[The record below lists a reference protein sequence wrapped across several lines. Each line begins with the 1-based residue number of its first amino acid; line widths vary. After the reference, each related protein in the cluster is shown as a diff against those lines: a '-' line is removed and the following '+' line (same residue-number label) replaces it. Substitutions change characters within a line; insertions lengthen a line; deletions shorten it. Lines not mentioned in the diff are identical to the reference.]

1 MSYEEKWKVLA
12 DLLAELQ
19 EKGETIPA
27 DVINDLRSAKTMI
40 QVLKADTRH
49 TENISRIETY
59 LRSVES
65 YAIYTIEKQGT
76 ENVEELLKKLKAP
89 KTATN
94 NEERGAASGFV
105 SRVPRDKKWVRVQIS
120 EEIPQ
125 EVMKKLVK
133 EKGLF
138 YRMQKDGRMLVY
150 GDEENIKSLVK
161 EMAEQFRGARKG

>member
-1 MSYEEKWKVLA
+1 
-12 DLLAELQ
+12 
-19 EKGETIPA
+19 
-27 DVINDLRSAKTMI
+27 
-40 QVLKADTRH
+40 
-49 TENISRIETY
+49 
-59 LRSVES
+59 
-65 YAIYTIEKQGT
+65 
-76 ENVEELLKKLKAP
+76 VEELLKKLKAP